1 MRHSDPLITGVIVVL
16 FASAAAILFLLD
28 AIRSYMNKGK
38 SEDRVKGLAT
48 DAEMFF
54 ASLEHRSRLPTTA
67 VEIVLK
73 SGEVGIFQEPS
84 ILYESRSYRVFGGGG
99 TRVAG
104 IYIGGGASEAQQRLK
119 EIDSGKI
126 VLTNQRLVF
135 DGQMENRVL
144 NLKDVVSATP
154 WTDAIEVGSSRK
166 QKSQIYTVGNPLIWA
181 PMIQMLARGKL
192 PISTEHTGSK
202 VDRSDILAGGEKQCP
217 GCGEQ
222 LMKEAVRCRFC
233 GHEFRNLE

>member
-1 MRHSDPLITGVIVVL
+1 MIGVILVL
-16 FASAAAILFLLD
+16 FAIAAGILFLLD

-38 SEDRVKGLAT
+38 SGDRVKRLAD
-48 DAEMFF
+48 DARMFF
-54 ASLEHRSRLPTTA
+54 ASLERCTKLPTTA
-67 VEIVLK
+67 VDIVLK
-73 SGEVGIFQEPS
+73 NGEFGILQEPS

-135 DGQMENRVL
+135 DGQLENRVL

-166 QKSQIYTVGNPLIWA
+166 QKSQIYTVENPLIWV
-181 PMIQMLARGKL
+181 PMIQALASGKL
-192 PISTEHTGSK
+192 PVSTGDAGSEI
-202 VDRSDILAGGEKQCP
+202 DRSDILAGGAKQCP
-217 GCGEQ
+217 SCGEH

-233 GHEFRNLE
+233 GHDFRNLK

>member
-1 MRHSDPLITGVIVVL
+1 VTGVIVVL
-16 FASAAAILFLLD
+16 FASAVAILFVLD

-38 SEDRVKGLAT
+38 SGDRVKRMAS
-48 DAEMFF
+48 DAKMFF
-54 ASLEHRSRLPTTA
+54 ARLEHRTKLPT
-67 VEIVLK
+67 VVVDIVLK
-73 SGEVGIFQEPS
+73 DGEFGIFQEPS

-104 IYIGGGASEAQQRLK
+104 IYIGGGASEAQQRLR

-135 DGQMENRVL
+135 DGQLENRVL

-166 QKSQIYTVGNPLIWA
+166 QKSQIYTVENPLIWA
-181 PMIQMLARGKL
+181 PMIKMLASGKL
-192 PISTEHTGSK
+192 PVSTRDAGSD

-217 GCGEQ
+217 GCGKH
-222 LMKEAVRCRFC
+222 LMKEAVRCRYC

>member
-1 MRHSDPLITGVIVVL
+1 MRHSDPLVTGVFIVIAVI
-16 FASAAAILFLLD
+16 AVAILLVLD

-38 SEDRVKGLAT
+38 SSDRVKRMAD
-48 DAEMFF
+48 DAKIFF
-54 ASLEHRSRLPTTA
+54 ASLENRTQLPTTA
-67 VEIVLK
+67 VNIVLK
-73 SGEVGIFQEPS
+73 SGEFGIFQEPS

-99 TRVAG
+99 TNVAG
-104 IYIGGGASEAQQRLK
+104 IFIGGGASEAHQRLK

-166 QKSQIYTVGNPLIWA
+166 EKNQIYTVGNPLIWG
-181 PMIQMLARGKL
+181 PMIQMLAGGKL
-192 PISTEHTGSK
+192 PVATGNMGSGI
-202 VDRSDILAGGEKQCP
+202 DRSDILAGGEKVCP
-217 GCGEQ
+217 GCKEH
-222 LMKEAVRCRFC
+222 LMTQAARCRFC
-233 GHEFRNLE
+233 GHEFQNLE

>member
-1 MRHSDPLITGVIVVL
+1 MLVVLLAIVV
-16 FASAAAILFLLD
+16 FFFVLD

-38 SEDRVKGLAT
+38 SEDRVKRMAT
-48 DAEMFF
+48 DAKMFF
-54 ASLEHRSRLPTTA
+54 ASLEHRSRLPTMA
-67 VEIVLK
+67 VDIVLK
-73 SGEVGIFQEPS
+73 SGEFGIFQEPS
-84 ILYESRSYRVFGGGG
+84 ILYESRSYRVFGGGA

-104 IYIGGGASEAQQRLK
+104 VYIGGGASEAQQRLK

-126 VLTNQRLVF
+126 ILTNQRLVF
-135 DGQMENRVL
+135 DGQLENRVL

-166 QKSQIYTVGNPLIWA
+166 QKSQIYTVENPLIWA
-181 PMIQMLARGKL
+181 PMIQMLASGKL
-192 PISTEHTGSK
+192 PVSTREAGSD

-217 GCGEQ
+217 GCGKH
-222 LMKEAVRCRFC
+222 LMKEAVRCRYC

>member
-1 MRHSDPLITGVIVVL
+1 VTGVFIVIVVI
-16 FASAAAILFLLD
+16 AVAILLVLD
-28 AIRSYMNKGK
+28 AIRTYMNKGK
-38 SEDRVKGLAT
+38 SEDRVKRMA
-48 DAEMFF
+48 DEAKMFLER
-54 ASLEHRSRLPTTA
+54 LEHRKELPSVA
-67 VEIVLK
+67 VDIVLK
-73 SGEVGIFQEPS
+73 DGEFGIFQEPS

-99 TRVAG
+99 TDVAG
-104 IYIGGGASEAQQRLK
+104 IFIGGGASEAQQRLK
-119 EIDSGKI
+119 QIDSGKI

-181 PMIQMLARGKL
+181 PMIQMLASGKVRVL
-192 PISTEHTGSK
+192 SQATGSGSDL
-202 VDRSDILAGGEKQCP
+202 DRSDILAGGEKQCP
-217 GCGEQ
+217 GCGKH

-233 GHEFRNLE
+233 GHEFQNLE